1 MDSVLVGQMAIRIED
16 LYSFIFFEQNRAARD
31 LTAPHDILAIWS
43 VLAET
48 EFPDGSDLIE
58 GLKNIFA

>member
-1 MDSVLVGQMAIRIED
+1 MAIRIED